1 MTTTRRRRL
10 PRTSVLESGDLPI
23 EEIAAIALREGQST
37 NPLFRVHRWFARR
50 LSTQFRSLLA
60 AITLHPSQADRFWE
74 RFHGQIDLS
83 GLVVLDP
90 FVGGGTSLIE
100 ARQCGARVVGYDI
113 DPIAAT
119 IARFGLELDS
129 FSELPAS
136 AERIGDPVREQMG
149 RYHVTTDSSGR
160 SAQVLHHFWVERRRC
175 LECGEDFDLHP
186 HHQLA
191 YDKAKEV
198 QWAFCRA
205 CDGVHELPLERHQIR
220 CGCGERTAIRSG
232 PLVDGAVRCP
242 GCGATEDLSARG
254 RRDGSAPRWRLFAQE
269 YLEPEGRRVLR
280 RFKSA
285 TGADRAR
292 YDAAARALGRV
303 EREGGRFAP
312 SRPIPQDGRSDGRP
326 LIHGFRRYRE
336 LFNRR
341 QLLHLTLLGRS
352 VAAVDD
358 PRERLLLGMAF
369 SDHLTSNCMYAAYAF
384 GYRRLSPL
392 FSIHGYRHITRPVE
406 LNPWLDGIG
415 RGTFPNA
422 LKKMRRA
429 IHFSR
434 SPSYLGTDRGRDWDA
449 VRLSPS
455 APRKSAAG
463 DRALVRASSSADLS
477 ALGDASVDLIL
488 TDPPYF
494 DNISY
499 SELSD
504 FYLCWH
510 QALGIA
516 DPPYDDPSRSAPL
529 RENLALAN
537 RSDGA
542 VEAYAQSLAGI
553 LRECRRVL
561 RADGLCVFTYHHSS
575 PRAWSAL
582 ARAVVRSGLRVT
594 AVVPSR
600 GEGQGG
606 LHSYEGTI
614 KWDAVLVCRPSGTR
628 HPGGGDLPLV
638 VSTSDVEE
646 AEVRTEAY
654 SRRLARAAKIGFR
667 TPDRVNLYRAMLVAK
682 AKAGTSGGALV
693 LLDDALRSGS
703 PSTEGASDA

>member
-1 MTTTRRRRL
+1 LTPDT
-10 PRTSVLESGDLPI
+10 
-23 EEIAAIALREGQST
+23 
-37 NPLFRVHRWFARR
+37 
-50 LSTQFRSLLA
+50 LLA
-60 AITLHPSQADRFWE
+60 AISLHPARADRFWD
-74 RFHGQIDLS
+74 RFYGKIDLS

-100 ARQCGARVVGYDI
+100 AEQCGARVVGYDI
-113 DPIAAT
+113 DPIAAA

-129 FSELPAS
+129 FSDLPAS
-136 AERIGDPVREQMG
+136 AERIVSLVREKVS
-149 RYHVTTDSSGR
+149 RYHVTTDGAGR
-160 SAQVLHHFWVERRRC
+160 SFEILHHFWVERRSC
-175 LECGEDFDLHP
+175 SECGEDFDLHP

-191 YDKAKEV
+191 YDAAKGI

-205 CDGVHELPLERHQIR
+205 CHEVHEFPLGRKQIR
-220 CGCGERTAIRSG
+220 CGCGERTPIHSG

-242 GCGATEDLSARG
+242 SCGASEALSARG
-254 RRDGSAPRWRLFAQE
+254 RRDGTPPKWRLFAQE
-269 YLEPEGRRVLR
+269 YLEPEGSRVLR
-280 RFKSA
+280 RFKRA
-285 TGADRAR
+285 TEADQAR
-292 YDAAARALGRV
+292 YDAAARALSLA
-303 EREGGRFAP
+303 ERKGERFAP
-312 SRPIPQDGRSDGRP
+312 SRHIPQEGRSDGRP
-326 LIHGFRRYRE
+326 LIHGFTRYRE

-352 VAAVDD
+352 VAAVED

-392 FSIHGYRHITRPVE
+392 FSIHSYRHITRPVE

-422 LKKMRRA
+422 LNKMRRA
-429 IHFSR
+429 IQFSR
-434 SPSYLGTDRGRDWDA
+434 APSYLGPDGGRDWEA
-449 VRLSPS
+449 VRVPRAAQGASPV
-455 APRKSAAG
+455 R
-463 DRALVRASSSADLS
+463 DRASIRAASSADLS
-477 ALGDASVDLIL
+477 TLGDASVDLIL

-516 DPPYDDPSRSAPL
+516 EPPYDDPSRPAPL

-542 VEAYAQSLAGI
+542 VETYGRTLAAI

-561 RADGLCVFTYHHSS
+561 RADGLCVFTYHHNS

-582 ARAVVRSGLRVT
+582 ARAVVHSGFRVT

-614 KWDAVLVCRPSGTR
+614 KWDAVLVCRPSAIRPLAEEEGM
-628 HPGGGDLPLV
+628 PLV
-638 VSTSDVEE
+638 VSTSDMKDAE
-646 AEVRTEAY
+646 AKTAVF
-654 SRRLARAAKIGFR
+654 SRRLAREEKIGFR
-667 TPDRVNLYRAMLVAK
+667 APDRVNLYRAMIVAK
-682 AKAGTSGGALV
+682 ARLAGSGGSVV
-693 LLDDALRSGS
+693 LLDEALRSGS
-703 PSTEGASDA
+703 PMKEGRADA